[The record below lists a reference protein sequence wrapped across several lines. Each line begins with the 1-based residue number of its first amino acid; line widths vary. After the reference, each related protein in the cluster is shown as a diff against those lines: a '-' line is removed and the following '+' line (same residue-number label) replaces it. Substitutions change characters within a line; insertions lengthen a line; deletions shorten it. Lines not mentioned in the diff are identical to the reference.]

1 MADNSMK
8 IGILQCDSVREAFQ
22 PKFGDYPQMIQTLFA
37 GVEPNL
43 TFNVYR
49 IRASEYPENID
60 ECDAYV
66 TTGSRDSVYDD
77 LPWIPLLEMFIRDL
91 DREKKPFLGICFG
104 HQLMV
109 KALGGNVRKS
119 DKGWGIGVTE
129 NHITSRK
136 SWMNTDQSTLRLI
149 ASHQDQVVTLP
160 ASVDIEVLA
169 GSLFCPYYMLALGEH
184 FLSVQGHPEFSKEY
198 SAALIDYRRNII
210 PAKQIEQGKAS
221 LKEKTDDQLFARW
234 VLQFMNIKSL

>member
-1 MADNSMK
+1 MK
-8 IGILQCDSVREAFQ
+8 IGILQCDSVREVFQ

-49 IRASEYPENID
+49 VRASEYPENID

-77 LPWIPLLEMFIRDL
+77 LPWIPPLEMFIREL
-91 DREKKPFLGICFG
+91 DREKKPYLGICFG

-109 KALGGNVRKS
+109 KALGGEVRKS

-129 NHITSRK
+129 NQIVSRK
-136 SWMNTDQSTLRLI
+136 PWMDTDQLTLRLI
-149 ASHQDQVVTLP
+149 ASHQDQVVRLP
-160 ASVDIEVLA
+160 ANVNIEVLA
-169 GSLFCPYYMLALGEH
+169 GSSFCPYYMLACGNH

-198 SAALIDYRRNII
+198 SAALIDYRRNMI
-210 PAKQIEQGKAS
+210 PAERVDQGQTS
-221 LKEKTDDQLFARW
+221 LTKTTDDQLFARW
-234 VLQFMNIKSL
+234 VLRFMILGSIEW